1 MSWSVVA
8 DALQRPR
15 DRSQQACRSRACRP
29 RVRTPATGRR
39 PTSDVRRAACGV
51 RRAACGVRRAA
62 CGVRRAACVQCVSA
76 ARDRQPVT
84 QPPRHV
90 PALPVGRRTR
100 PASLPRGWRTSAV
113 RFPDCLATRDEHL
126 LAHFHQSLSPS
137 PSPSPTWHPSS
148 SPHGPGCPSTGPR
161 GARSSSPKKPVPC
174 DRIRPP
180 SRRLLL
186 PRRSQSPSPTIG
198 TCICGT
204 GSLCCPAWCPTRP
217 RLSPVRSVLP
227 SVAPD

>member
-39 PTSDVRRAACGV
+39 PTSYVRRATSD
-51 RRAACGVRRAA
+51 
-62 CGVRRAACVQCVSA
+62 VRRAACVQCVSA

-90 PALPVGRRTR
+90 PVLPFGRRTR
-100 PASLPRGWRTSAV
+100 PASLPRGLRTSAV

-126 LAHFHQSLSPS
+126 LAHFHQSLSIAVAIVNMASVVVATRARLPLNR
-137 PSPSPTWHPSS
+137 PTWRSFELTKKASAMRPNSSAITSS
-148 SPHGPGCPSTGPR
+148 SSSTTLTIT
-161 GARSSSPKKPVPC
+161 KP
-174 DRIRPP
+174 DDWHLHLRD
-180 SRRLLL
+180 
-186 PRRSQSPSPTIG
+186 G
-198 TCICGT
+198 E
-204 GSLCCPAWCPTRP
+204 
-217 RLSPVRSVLP
+217 SVLS
-227 SVAPD
+227 SVVPHTASTFARAVRLAVCRP